1 MYPLT
6 STLSNVSR
14 SDLIGPE
21 IGLRYDLGGEKFKLW
36 GQTKLAVAAN
46 SERMRLK
53 GNNIGLVTRQ
63 ADFNTPTPE
72 DPQPNRFSDS
82 ERHSH
87 VSEIIEQSLFAEAP
101 LFAHIPIL
109 RRSTILSEARF
120 RFGYTVLFVGHV
132 ARPFGSIYWAGNP
145 SQGLYPSIDTK
156 RTSFWTENYSFS
168 INWTY

>member
-1 MYPLT
+1 MCI
-6 STLSNVSR
+6 R
-14 SDLIGPE
+14 D
-21 IGLRYDLGGEKFKLW
+21 
-36 GQTKLAVAAN
+36 
-46 SERMRLK
+46 
-53 GNNIGLVTRQ
+53 
-63 ADFNTPTPE
+63 
-72 DPQPNRFSDS
+72 RFSDS